1 MTEPEVE
8 SVVREVTDEECT
20 FYREMGWCMLPA
32 LVDPSFAAYL
42 LERGRQRREERA
54 AAGHDRAPFIKP
66 GTLPGPGS
74 PAHGFGRD
82 EEPFHSLMFSQR
94 MARNAQRLCDREP
107 AQPASQPVLSHA
119 ADYKRACL
127 LTGKRL
133 KGADVPMR
141 YRIDI
146 FGERPPGGAGA
157 TPHQDACEHGSDRVG
172 ELQFWLALAAVSPEM
187 GAMRFVNAS
196 HKEGPLGSVFNG
208 DEDDEVPLG
217 KGGDLL
223 AQYPNLVPEL
233 GLSAY
238 SPTYLATAPYTL
250 DSQCTSAP
258 PTRQRSHGGR
268 GCSHTPLL
276 TCGTGTATRATTAQD
291 ALASRTER
299 IRWLEAA
306 PTNCSECVALRVA

>member
-1 MTEPEVE
+1 
-8 SVVREVTDEECT
+8 
-20 FYREMGWCMLPA
+20 MGWCMLPA

-127 LTGKRL
+127 LIGKRL

-233 GLSAY
+233 GLSDIFSYIPGDCTVHAGYTVHLSPANTTEESRWSWLFSY
-238 SPTYLATAPYTL
+238 SPADVRYWNG
-250 DSQCTSAP
+250 DSSNHGAGR
-258 PTRQRSHGGR
+258 TRLEDRANPLVGG
-268 GCSHTPLL
+268 
-276 TCGTGTATRATTAQD
+276 GTHK
-291 ALASRTER
+291 L
-299 IRWLEAA
+299 
-306 PTNCSECVALRVA
+306 